1 MIKYK
6 NKHQNIT
13 SFRRDN
19 GGMKRKFKDWF
30 LEPFLG
36 LRPSHK
42 PDFVLL
48 ITAALL
54 VFFGLLF
61 LSSTSSSLA
70 FENRDGDIYFFV
82 KQQITHG
89 LIPGL
94 LFFYFALRIHYLSY
108 QKYYRWFLIFSLV
121 MLLIVFVPGLQ
132 LADASAKSWVN
143 LGFASFQTSEIV
155 KLSFIL
161 FLATWLENLGVKIKY
176 WKESLVPFL
185 AYLGIISVLILL
197 QPDLGTLSVIVFS
210 ALAMYFAAGADW
222 KQMGS
227 IFLLGLSSLVVLV
240 LLAPYRLN
248 RLLSFLDPEKDPLGA
263 SYQIRQALIAVGS
276 GGWFGVGL
284 GYSRQK
290 FDYLPEPAGDSIF
303 AIIAEEIGFVFS
315 VLLVI
320 LFAVLVWRGFKI
332 VRTAP
337 DNFSKFVSLGIV
349 AWLSGQIF
357 LNIGSIIA
365 LMPLTGVPLP
375 FVSLGGTNLAITLL
389 ALGILAN
396 ISKYTLNH
404 QTSH

>member
-1 MIKYK
+1 MINYRKK
-6 NKHQNIT
+6 NKNIS
-13 SFRRDN
+13 SFRRES
-19 GGMKRKFKDWF
+19 GGARKRFKDWF

-36 LRPSHK
+36 LRPSHQ

-48 ITAALL
+48 IVVALL
-54 VFFGLLF
+54 IFFGLLF

-70 FENRDGDIYFFV
+70 FEERNQDIYFFV

-89 LIPGL
+89 LLPGL
-94 LFFYFALRIHYLSY
+94 LFFYFTLRINYLSY
-108 QKYYRWFLIFSLV
+108 QKYYRWFFVFSII
-121 MLLIVFVPGLQ
+121 MLLLVFIPGLR
-132 LADASAKSWVN
+132 LEDATAKSWIN

-161 FLATWLENLGVKIKY
+161 FLAAWLDNLSVRIQY

-185 AYLGIISVLILL
+185 VYLGAIAILIML
-197 QPDLGTLSVIVFS
+197 QPDLGTFSIIAFS
-210 ALAMYFAAGADW
+210 ALAMYFVAGADW
-222 KQMGS
+222 KQIGS
-227 IFLLGLSSLVVLV
+227 IFLLGFSFLVILV
-240 LLAPYRLN
+240 MAAPYRLN
-248 RLLSFLDPEKDPLGA
+248 RLLSFLNPDSDPLGA

-303 AIIAEEIGFVFS
+303 AIIAEEIGFIFS
-315 VLLVI
+315 VLLII
-320 LFAVLVWRGFKI
+320 LFVVLVARGFKI
-332 VRTAP
+332 IRSAP
-337 DNFSKFVSLGIV
+337 DNFSKFIALGIV

-365 LMPLTGVPLP
+365 LLPLTGVPLP

-389 ALGILAN
+389 AVGILAN

-404 QTSH
+404 QSSH